1 MTSRYGSRAGHSND
15 TRCVARRRSHP
26 LPHGPALA
34 GYGSPAGAAAVAAE
48 AVQSLPTERP
58 PDASRH
64 HKPAVGSSSIQSSWP
79 CLKYGHDRPCCLLGL
94 ALSQIGCAA
103 LVLIGVVVS
112 VPRTLASGGIPQ
124 GVWLIDNEV
133 AVQIFDCS
141 NLLCGRIVWLSIPR
155 DPQGQL
161 VLDKKNPEPALRQR
175 PLCGLTI
182 FWGLRPAGPNR
193 WTDGWFYNPNDGETY
208 NISGEL
214 KSADTIEARIYLGD
228 PIQGQTK
235 MLYRVPHGTSN
246 GWC

>member
-1 MTSRYGSRAGHSND
+1 MSANAVSRKSRSATSR
-15 TRCVARRRSHP
+15 
-26 LPHGPALA
+26 
-34 GYGSPAGAAAVAAE
+34 
-48 AVQSLPTERP
+48 
-58 PDASRH
+58 
-64 HKPAVGSSSIQSSWP
+64 
-79 CLKYGHDRPCCLLGL
+79 
-94 ALSQIGCAA
+94 LSQIGCAA

-112 VPRTLASGGIPQ
+112 VPRTLASVGIPQ

-155 DPQGQL
+155 DPQGRL
-161 VLDKKNPEPALRQR
+161 VLDKKNPDPALRQR

-182 FWGLRPAGPNR
+182 FWGLRPAGPDR
-193 WTDGWFYNPNDGETY
+193 WTDGWFYNPDDGVTY